1 MEVCLWVFWVVYG
14 ASGEERGEQEE
25 TERWRKRKKFQ
36 KVRERERERESSV
49 KKINIKREKVCF

>member
-14 ASGEERGEQEE
+14 ASGEERGGSKKKLNGREK
-25 TERWRKRKKFQ
+25 ERNFKKL
-36 KVRERERERESSV
+36 ERERERESSV